1 MAQITL
7 IIFHLSDLPN
17 LRAIISRHQ
26 LLKPSEKQI
35 LADFAGAL
43 IIFHLLNLRHL
54 RESLVPLPVIL
65 LLLRTRLTHTGL
77 QVFNQIREI
86 IVRLIQRIVVIL
98 DVGIVLI
105 E

>member
-43 IIFHLLNLRHL
+43 IIFHLLNLCHL
-54 RESLVPLPVIL
+54 RAIISRHQ
-65 LLLRTRLTHTGL
+65 LLRPSEKNIPADYADAAYHSSSA
-77 QVFNQIREI
+77 
-86 IVRLIQRIVVIL
+86 
-98 DVGIVLI
+98 
-105 E
+105 